1 MINKKDQREINE
13 TASAR
18 TMQRIN
24 QTELVFFLKK
34 INKQGWQT
42 FSFLSKRKR
51 GDPWDIIT
59 NVSGIQGTIG
69 EYFENFHYKETMKPR
84 RNL

>member
-24 QTELVFFLKK
+24 QTELVLKK
-34 INKQGWQT
+34 KNKQGWQT
-42 FSFLSKRKR
+42 FSLLSKRKK

-59 NVSGIQGTIG
+59 NVSGIQRTIG
-69 EYFENFHYKETMKPR
+69 EYFENFNYKETMKPR